1 MAASIFTIETNREA
15 VISIFASLFPP
26 LSVSMRVSTRG
37 IDAEFI
43 IAATY
48 IFIVTGVTQDI
59 ETKSTGSETVK
70 LSLLLSRGLTFLI
83 DADEFL
89 CASSVDSP
97 LLPRGKNEA

>member
-1 MAASIFTIETNREA
+1 MIETNREA
-15 VISIFASLFPP
+15 VISIFASLF
-26 LSVSMRVSTRG
+26 LSLCLYACFHMRE